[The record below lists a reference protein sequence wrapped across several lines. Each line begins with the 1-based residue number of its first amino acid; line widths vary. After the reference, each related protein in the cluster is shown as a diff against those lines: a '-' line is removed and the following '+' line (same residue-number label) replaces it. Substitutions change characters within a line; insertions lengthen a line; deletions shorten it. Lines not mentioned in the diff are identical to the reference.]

1 MRLRWSEKEWEPGH
15 WILSTFKA
23 DLELVVEFF
32 KCIVVRLILRND
44 VSPVPGSTGELEEI
58 LTWIERRIYRFE
70 DFGG

>member
-1 MRLRWSEKEWEPGH
+1 M
-15 WILSTFKA
+15 
-23 DLELVVEFF
+23 EFF